1 MEGRFVT
8 LFNALPA
15 AGFRS
20 PFTKYL
26 VYYDGPVAEA
36 DLCGQGASDATGFG
50 LAAMYVQACS
60 GAPVSVV
67 AAHELLHTLGAVP
80 RGAPNRCPDPNGAHT
95 CDSMAD
101 LMHPFLDTSPLDA
114 KLLDPGRDDYYGH
127 SGTFTDSQDS
137 PWLVQLDRQQPFTT
151 TISGS
156 RWSDG
161 RRARPR
167 LRADL
172 HDHVERVDASHPE
185 SCSPSR
191 VEARSLGRR
200 VHRRLDLRCHGRPPA
215 SRCRRSSLLSVF
227 RLSVA
232 VSGRGAVRSSRA
244 GITCRP
250 RCSAAFPSFAP
261 VGLDRDAGEGLAV
274 PLLERRVPRNETH
287 VHGPDDCCDER
298 SSCLFTRVV
307 PRLTSSRRS
316 GSVLRVEAK
325 HDVLVVGAGCAG
337 MRAAIEAFD
346 AGADVAMISKI
357 HPVRSHSGA
366 AEGGINAAL
375 GNASEDDP
383 EKHAFDTVKGSDYLG
398 DQDAIEI
405 LCQEAP
411 DDVYQLEHWGAVFSR
426 TPDGRI
432 AQRPFGAAGEPR
444 TAYAAD
450 ITGHVL
456 IHVLYEQVMK
466 RDIKTY
472 EEFFAWKLVIDEDR
486 CQGVISWDL
495 LDGGLKSIGAKTVIL
510 ATGGAGRLYTGTT
523 NAYACTGDGM
533 TMALRAGV
541 ALKDMEMMQFHPTT
555 LAPTGVLITE
565 GCRGEGAYLLN
576 AQSER
581 FLIRY
586 APNAMELASRDVISR
601 AEQTEIDEGRGIDG
615 NVMLDLRHLGAERI
629 LERLHGTRELSMTF
643 AGVDPIFE
651 PIPVRPG
658 AHYHMGGV
666 DTDVWGRT
674 SLEGL
679 YAAGEVACVSVH
691 GANRLG
697 GNALMETITYG
708 KRAGAHAADW
718 ALSNTTITVPPSV
731 EEDAER
737 ELKTLLDRTDGERPW
752 QIRDELAETMHV
764 NFGVFRRE
772 EQMLAQGDLVQ
783 KLRERYER
791 VVVEDKGDVFNT
803 DLTQALELGFL
814 LELAECMIV
823 SGLARKE
830 SRGAHARPY
839 DYPDRDDESYLKHTL
854 VTWEDDA
861 PKLDWKPVT
870 MTKWEPEERKY

>member
-1 MEGRFVT
+1 
-8 LFNALPA
+8 
-15 AGFRS
+15 
-20 PFTKYL
+20 
-26 VYYDGPVAEA
+26 
-36 DLCGQGASDATGFG
+36 
-50 LAAMYVQACS
+50 
-60 GAPVSVV
+60 
-67 AAHELLHTLGAVP
+67 
-80 RGAPNRCPDPNGAHT
+80 
-95 CDSMAD
+95 
-101 LMHPFLDTSPLDA
+101 
-114 KLLDPGRDDYYGH
+114 
-127 SGTFTDSQDS
+127 
-137 PWLVQLDRQQPFTT
+137 
-151 TISGS
+151 
-156 RWSDG
+156 
-161 RRARPR
+161 
-167 LRADL
+167 
-172 HDHVERVDASHPE
+172 
-185 SCSPSR
+185 
-191 VEARSLGRR
+191 
-200 VHRRLDLRCHGRPPA
+200 
-215 SRCRRSSLLSVF
+215 
-227 RLSVA
+227 
-232 VSGRGAVRSSRA
+232 
-244 GITCRP
+244 
-250 RCSAAFPSFAP
+250 
-261 VGLDRDAGEGLAV
+261 
-274 PLLERRVPRNETH
+274 
-287 VHGPDDCCDER
+287 
-298 SSCLFTRVV
+298 
-307 PRLTSSRRS
+307 
-316 GSVLRVEAK
+316 VEAK
-325 HDVLVVGAGCAG
+325 HDVLVVGAGLAG

-346 AGADVAMISKI
+346 AGADVAMLSKI

-426 TPDGRI
+426 TADGRI

-472 EEFFAWKLVIDEDR
+472 EEFFAWKLVVDDDR
-486 CQGVISWDL
+486 CQGVIAWDL
-495 LDGGLKSIGAKTVIL
+495 LDGGLKSIGAKTVVL
-510 ATGGAGRLYTGTT
+510 ATGGAGRLYAGTT
-523 NAYACTGDGM
+523 NAYSCTGDGM
-533 TMALRAGV
+533 TMALRVGV
-541 ALKDMEMMQFHPTT
+541 PLKDMEMMQFHPTT
-555 LAPTGVLITE
+555 IAPTGVLITE

-576 AQSER
+576 SEAER
-581 FLIRY
+581 FLVRY

-601 AEQTEIDEGRGIDG
+601 AEQTEIDEGRGVEG
-615 NVMLDLRHLGAERI
+615 NVFLDLRHLGAERI
-629 LERLHGTRELSMTF
+629 IERLHGTRELSMTF
-643 AGVDPIFE
+643 MGVDPIFE

-674 SLEGL
+674 TLEGL
-679 YAAGEVACVSVH
+679 YAAGEAACVSVH

-731 EEDAER
+731 EQDAER
-737 ELKTLLDRTDGERPW
+737 ELRTLLDRTDGERPW

-772 EQMLAQGDLVQ
+772 EQMLAQGNLVQ
-783 KLRERYER
+783 RLRERYQR
-791 VVVEDKGDVFNT
+791 VVVEDKGDVFNS

-839 DYPDRDDESYLKHTL
+839 DYPNRDDENFLRHTV

-861 PKLDWKPVT
+861 PNLDWKPVT
-870 MTKWEPEERKY
+870 MTKWQPEERKY